1 MKHALL
7 LLACLSATPPGPSVK
22 EAKEVVV
29 GERESLAQLAER
41 LLGDP
46 LGASELRALNG
57 LTSDAVPPGTVLKLP
72 PEGDRAKALGALT
85 AARHAMTQAGAEAAK
100 HEEAAARLREAEA
113 HFQTAQYQSAAQA
126 ADGAWRLLTPAM
138 AGRSSFQVSVDEE
151 GATTVA
157 VQTGPAVRVTAEEVT
172 QPVHAGEVVRVEKG
186 QPPPAPRRPLAAPTL
201 RKPEADARLKLVPV
215 RGKLGPVTLSWT
227 AVQGASRYEVEV
239 LSAEGA
245 AIHHSTIAAAQQQ
258 LELPPLPPG
267 RYRWTVRSLSEG
279 QKPAPASERLFELVE
294 DAVKLQVGSPAW
306 K

>member
-1 MKHALL
+1 MKTALL
-7 LLACLSATPPGPSVK
+7 LLAYLCATPTVPSV
-22 EAKEVVV
+22 KEVVV

-46 LGASELRALNG
+46 LGASELKALNG

-72 PEGDRAKALGALT
+72 PEAERAKALGALT
-85 AARHAMTQAGAEAAK
+85 TARQAMAQVGAEATK

-126 ADGAWRLLTPAM
+126 ADGAWRLLTPAL
-138 AGRSSFQVSVDEE
+138 AGRSSFQVSVDAE

-157 VQTGPAVRVTAEEVT
+157 VQTGPAVRVSAEDVT
-172 QPVHAGEVVRVEKG
+172 QPVHAGETVRVEKG
-186 QPPPAPRRPLAAPTL
+186 QPPPSPKRPLAAPAL
-201 RKPEADARLKLVPV
+201 RKPDADARLKLVPV
-215 RGKLGPVTLSWT
+215 RGKLGPVTLTWT
-227 AVQGASRYEVEV
+227 AVQGAAGYEVDV
-239 LSAEGA
+239 LSAQGTPV
-245 AIHHSTIAAAQQQ
+245 HHSVAAPAQLQ
-258 LELPPLPPG
+258 LELPPLPAG
-267 RYRWTVRSLSEG
+267 RYRWSVRTLSEG